1 MATTRLALL
10 GTGGRGQ
17 IYVDVMKR
25 MADSAEPVRAVWTAM
40 AGRTP
45 ATVAKFCADNDLDVP
60 QVIGLDRL
68 AAMADVD
75 AVLICTPDYAHR
87 EPAVTCFGA
96 GKHCLVEKPLA
107 TNPEDAAAICQAA
120 RDSGRILHLG
130 FVLRYDPLAVKLR
143 ELIQGGAI
151 GKLIAANV
159 HEAVGWFHGST
170 YMRRWNRFRDK
181 SGDML
186 LHKGCH
192 TLDII
197 NFITGAYPAK
207 VAAFGG
213 TDVFV
218 PREGAADYCRE
229 CALAAD
235 CIYYTDQGEAYRKR
249 FYETAG
255 PQVLP
260 DDICVYNTDKDTTD
274 NTTLIAEFESGMR
287 MCYTMTM
294 VSPKGQRRLTFIG
307 TMGEL
312 RTDMSTYRIELMPL
326 PDRPTEVIEVT
337 PPAGW
342 GHQHHDRALLEH
354 FLEKIETGADP
365 EEGIQDAWMS
375 GAVAF
380 AALQSMDT
388 GEVVQVKRF

>member
-1 MATTRLALL
+1 MAATRMALL

-17 IYVDVMKR
+17 IYVDVVNR
-25 MADSAEPVRAVWTAM
+25 MEAGRAEWTAM
-40 AGRTP
+40 CGRTP
-45 ATVAKFCADNDLDVP
+45 ATVATFCEENELATP
-60 QVIGLDRL
+60 QVIGTDAL
-68 AAMADVD
+68 AAMDDVD

-87 EPAVTCFGA
+87 EPAEVCFGA
-96 GKHCLVEKPLA
+96 GMHCLVEKPLA

-120 RDSGRILHLG
+120 RDSNKILQLG
-130 FVLRYDPLAVKLR
+130 FVLRYDPLAIKVR
-143 ELIQGGAI
+143 ELIEAGAI

-170 YMRRWNRFRDK
+170 YMRRWNRFREK

-197 NFITGAYPAK
+197 NFMTGAYPTK
-207 VAAFGG
+207 VSAFGG
-213 TDVFV
+213 TDIFV
-218 PREGAADYCRE
+218 PREGAADFCHD
-229 CALAAD
+229 CDLTDD
-235 CIYYTDQGEAYRKR
+235 CIYYADQGEEYRTR

-260 DDICVYNTDKDTTD
+260 EDICVFNTDKDTTD
-274 NTTLIAEFESGMR
+274 NTTLIAEFDNGMR

-294 VSPKGQRRLTFIG
+294 CAPKGERRLTFMG
-307 TMGEL
+307 AGGEL
-312 RTDMSTYRIELMPL
+312 RTDMSTYKIELL
-326 PDRPTEVIEVT
+326 PTGDKPAETIEVT
-337 PPAGW
+337 PPSGW
-342 GHQHHDRALLEH
+342 GHQHHDMALLEH
-354 FLEKIETGADP
+354 FLEKIETGADV

-380 AALQSMDT
+380 AALESMDT
-388 GEVVQVKRF
+388 GRVVEVERF

>member
-1 MATTRLALL
+1 MAATRLALL

-17 IYVDVMKR
+17 IYVDVVNR
-25 MADSAEPVRAVWTAM
+25 MQPGRAEWTAM
-40 AGRTP
+40 CGRTP
-45 ATVAKFCADNDLDVP
+45 ATVATFCEENELATP
-60 QVIGLDRL
+60 QVIGTDAL
-68 AAMADVD
+68 AAAGDVD

-87 EPAVTCFGA
+87 EPAEVCFGA
-96 GKHCLVEKPLA
+96 GMHCLVEKPLA

-120 RDSGRILHLG
+120 RDSNRILQLG
-130 FVLRYDPLAVKLR
+130 FVLRYDPLAIRVR
-143 ELIQGGAI
+143 ELIAGGAI
-151 GKLIAANV
+151 GKLIACNV

-170 YMRRWNRFRDK
+170 YMRRWNRFREK

-197 NFITGAYPAK
+197 NFMTGAYPTK

-213 TDVFV
+213 LDVFV
-218 PREGAADYCRE
+218 PREGAADFCHE
-229 CALAAD
+229 CDLTD
-235 CIYYTDQGEAYRKR
+235 ECIYYADQGDEYRKR

-260 DDICVYNTDKDTTD
+260 EDICVYNTDKDTTD
-274 NTTLIAEFESGMR
+274 NTSLIAQYDNGMR

-294 VSPKGQRRLTFIG
+294 CAPQGQRRLTFMG
-307 TMGEL
+307 TGGEL
-312 RTDMSTYRIELMPL
+312 RTDMSTYKIELLRTGDEPAE
-326 PDRPTEVIEVT
+326 TIEVT
-337 PPAGW
+337 PPSGW
-342 GHQHHDRALLEH
+342 GHQHHDLALLEH
-354 FLEKIETGADP
+354 FLEKIETGADV

-380 AALQSMDT
+380 AALESMST
-388 GEVVQVKRF
+388 GRVVEIERF